1 MIMRALLIG
10 VNCMKAL
17 EEIQVIKSENDC
29 LYDYIIRLGWWIV
42 EPIANGDSEVL
53 MSCHWATVRNASTSQ
68 AATHHFGIK
77 DFIKDITVEYM
88 LMILVSSSSSKQ
100 NLMSSNEVSVGG

>member
-1 MIMRALLIG
+1 MIMCALLIG

-17 EEIQVIKSENDC
+17 EEIQVIKSENGC

-42 EPIANGDSEVL
+42 EPIANGDSKVL
-53 MSCHWATVRNASTSQ
+53 ISCHWVTVRDASTSQ

-88 LMILVSSSSSKQ
+88 FKMIHTNDFSKQ
-100 NLMSSNEVSVGG
+100 LFLQAKFDEQQ